1 LGNRHANRGFFAGRI
16 EEARVY
22 AKALTAEQVAALEPA
37 PAPDLEAQ
45 AGKPLA
51 LWTFEDGTPREEMGF
66 VKNCTLQN
74 GAHIQEGQLVLDG
87 VDDVLGRG
95 YTSLVPRREYAQT
108 LPEQLEQLRDDPQ
121 VLRFAAS
128 RERLA
133 ADPHRPIYH
142 YVNPEGRLNDPNGL
156 CFWQGRWHLFYQA
169 YPPEDPRQHW
179 GHAVS
184 DDLIHWRDLPLAI
197 YPDPERCCFS
207 GSTLVEEDRVIA
219 MYHGTTVGN
228 MVAVSSDPLLLN
240 WEKVTGKAVIPMR
253 NPDGLR
259 PPYRVFDPCIWKKDG
274 VYYSLSAGT
283 LPDGPGGKPV
293 RANFLLRSENL
304 ADWEYLHPFVEN
316 DRYSLV
322 GDDGACPYF
331 WPIGDKHIL
340 LHFSHMS
347 GGKYL
352 LGDYDKARD
361 KLVVTSGG
369 DFNFGAA
376 TPAGVHAP
384 SATPDG
390 KGDVIVIFN
399 MNPGKPT
406 EGWNQIMTLPR
417 RLTLIGQDELA
428 VAPAGDVESLRGE
441 YQHVDAITLPA
452 NEEIVL
458 DGVSGN
464 AMEIVAEIDTQ
475 EAPMVEM
482 NVLRSPNREELT
494 RVAFFRGRGYRGK
507 SLLTINSSYASLLP
521 DVRSRAPET
530 APVAMGR
537 DEPLRLRVF
546 VDRSVVEVF
555 ANGKQCVAVRVY
567 PGREDSVGVSLR
579 SQGQEAVLKSLDAW
593 QMKNIYE

>member
-1 LGNRHANRGFFAGRI
+1 
-16 EEARVY
+16 
-22 AKALTAEQVAALEPA
+22 
-37 PAPDLEAQ
+37 
-45 AGKPLA
+45 
-51 LWTFEDGTPREEMGF
+51 
-66 VKNCTLQN
+66 
-74 GAHIQEGQLVLDG
+74 
-87 VDDVLGRG
+87 
-95 YTSLVPRREYAQT
+95 
-108 LPEQLEQLRDDPQ
+108 
-121 VLRFAAS
+121 
-128 RERLA
+128 
-133 ADPHRPIYH
+133 
-142 YVNPEGRLNDPNGL
+142 
-156 CFWQGRWHLFYQA
+156 
-169 YPPEDPRQHW
+169 
-179 GHAVS
+179 
-184 DDLIHWRDLPLAI
+184 
-197 YPDPERCCFS
+197 
-207 GSTLVEEDRVIA
+207 
-219 MYHGTTVGN
+219 VGN

-253 NPDGLR
+253 SPDGSPL
-259 PPYRVFDPCIWKKDG
+259 PYRVFDPCIWKKDG

-283 LPDGPGGKPV
+283 LPEGPGGKPV
-293 RANFLLRSENL
+293 RANFLLRSKDLVN
-304 ADWEYLHPFVEN
+304 WEYLHPFVEN

-331 WPIGDKHIL
+331 WPIGDKQIL

-352 LGDYDKARD
+352 LGDYDKPRD

-390 KGDVIVIFN
+390 NGDVIVIFN

-417 RLTLIGQDELA
+417 RLTLIGQDQLA
-428 VAPAGDVESLRGE
+428 VAPAGDIESLRG
-441 YQHVDAITLPA
+441 QHRHFDTMTLPA

-458 DGVSGN
+458 DGVSGT
-464 AMEIVAEIDTQ
+464 AMEIVAEIDTNG
-475 EAPMVEM
+475 APMVEM
-482 NVLRSPNREELT
+482 NVLRSPNKEEFT
-494 RVAFFRGRGYRGK
+494 RIAFFRGRGYRGK
-507 SLLTINSSYASLLP
+507 SLLTIDSSFASLLP

-530 APVAMGR
+530 APVAIGR

-546 VDRSVVEVF
+546 VDKSVVEVF

-593 QMKNIYE
+593 QMTNIYE